1 VARSETS
8 VGSSSEVNSP
18 VSFKPTENIKI
29 TVEELNKIME
39 NLDLGESSVYSD
51 KGSDE
56 NFDNTPTNDFTT
68 RSGGVSDNN
77 EDMWRPGGKHTSR
90 IHEVCIIISEVAEED
105 DGGSNPVIN
114 SQSFNQGNSHMKE
127 REKVYVSA
135 GEWTMIKTPV
145 NHGTTIPAQS
155 RREVLMGYQYAL
167 HQHKKQL
174 L

>member
-1 VARSETS
+1 
-8 VGSSSEVNSP
+8 
-18 VSFKPTENIKI
+18 
-29 TVEELNKIME
+29 ME
-39 NLDLGESSVYSD
+39 NLNLGESSVYSD
-51 KGSDE
+51 KGSDKK
-56 NFDNTPTNDFTT
+56 FDNTPTNDFTT

-77 EDMWRPGGKHTSR
+77 EDMWRPGRKHTSR

-135 GEWTMIKTPV
+135 GEWMMIKTPV
-145 NHGTTIPAQS
+145 YHGMKIPAQS
-155 RREVLMGYQYAL
+155 RREVLMGYQYAV